1 MAKTIAAAIEK
12 GAARGDIANDF
23 KILGPEISTF
33 PVIFSYATLRSLRG
47 FSSPVVQAYMA
58 DVQRGIFGN

>member
-23 KILGPEISTF
+23 KILGPEISTCF
-33 PVIFSYATLRSLRG
+33 PMIFSYATLRSLRG
-47 FSSPVVQAYMA
+47 DSGPSVQAYMA
-58 DVQRGIFGN
+58 G